1 MSKKT
6 YTIVTAVDHDN
17 QRYEPGT
24 SIALSDEQAEHLLAA
39 KAITGPTGDAP
50 SNVPTDA
57 AERLAAITTAISQLD
72 PNNTDQWLKDGKPSG
87 EAIAAVLGWSI
98 TAAERNAA
106 WATLGG

>member
-17 QRYEPGT
+17 QRYEPGA
-24 SIALSDEQAEHLLAA
+24 SITLNDEQAETLVIA

-50 SNVPTDA
+50 SDVPTDA
-57 AERLAAITTAISQLD
+57 AERLAAITNAIGQLD

-87 EAIAAVLGWSI
+87 EAIAAVLGWPV

-106 WATLGG
+106 WTTLSA